1 MFQINTTHGGS
12 EAFDYL
18 LYGDSNPINQDYF
31 KQQIQ
36 NFSHTLNDAGRRF
49 IEGSRDLYAKI
60 NDSAIAERAK
70 LAVRKAMNLFSPNSI
85 RELDSLQALR
95 TCQPVMQRYVM
106 AFPGIRSLYLQQRCD
121 GYSDSYQDIHP
132 GDIGETHYDY
142 RRVMSGVVQTGEDN
156 QPDWTVRIYMEEL
169 LAEDRDLTTT
179 EKVDILHS
187 WELADMFLKCSIDP
201 TSIFSEKIG

>member
-18 LYGDSNPINQDYF
+18 LYGDSNPINQEYF
-31 KQQIQ
+31 KQQLQ

-49 IEGSRDLYAKI
+49 MEGSRELYARI

-70 LAVRKAMNLFSPNSI
+70 LAVRKAMNLFTPNTI

-95 TCQPVMQRYVM
+95 TCQPVMQRYMM
-106 AFPGIRSLYLQQRCD
+106 AFPGIRSLYHQQRCD
-121 GYSDSYQDIHP
+121 GYSDSYHDLHP
-132 GDIGETHYDY
+132 NQVGEDHYDY
-142 RRVMSGVVQTGEDN
+142 RRVMNGVVKVGEEGE
-156 QPDWTVRIYMEEL
+156 PDYSVRLYMEDL
-169 LAEDRDLTTT
+169 LHEDRDLTHM

-187 WELADMFLKCSIDP
+187 WELADLFLKQSIDP